1 MVQKTM
7 DETYTQDPAQVWNL
21 ATLDMY
27 FTKVM
32 DERDRTYQQRWEA
45 SEKATVTA
53 LNAAKEAVAAALQ
66 AQKDA
71 VSTAFTA
78 QEKAVAAA
86 LTAADRAVSKAE
98 FASEKRFD
106 SVNEFRAQLSDQA
119 ASFVPRGEFNRA
131 LEALTER
138 VDATNKVTEARMID
152 LRTAAD
158 GSARQLTEKMESNH
172 ASLEGR
178 IEATARQ
185 LTEKMESNHA
195 SLEGRIEGTNKA
207 SVERHDR
214 VMAALNEKMES
225 MHASFGERL
234 DDLRTYRDTT
244 VGKTSGVASGWTVLV
259 GMIGLVATVLVIVMQ
274 FVKR

>member
-1 MVQKTM
+1 MVQKTTN
-7 DETYTQDPAQVWNL
+7 ETDTQDPAQVWNL

-86 LTAADRAVSKAE
+86 LSAAERAVSKAE
-98 FASEKRFD
+98 TASEKRFD

-131 LEALTER
+131 MESLTER
-138 VDATNKVTEARMID
+138 LESTSKVTDARMAD

-158 GSARQLTEKMESNH
+158 ASARLLIEKMESNH
-172 ASLEGR
+172 ASLE
-178 IEATARQ
+178 A
-185 LTEKMESNHA
+185 
-195 SLEGRIEGTNKA
+195 RIEGTNK
-207 SVERHDR
+207 SSLERHDR
-214 VMAALNEKMES
+214 VMAALNEKIET
-225 MHASFGERL
+225 MHAGFAERL